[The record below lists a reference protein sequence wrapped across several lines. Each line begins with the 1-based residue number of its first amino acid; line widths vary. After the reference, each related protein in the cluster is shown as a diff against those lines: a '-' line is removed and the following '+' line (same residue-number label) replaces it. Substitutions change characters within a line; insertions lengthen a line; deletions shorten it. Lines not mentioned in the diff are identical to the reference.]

1 VLMFSMYQDGIYA
14 THAMNAGACG
24 YLSKASAPD
33 LLVSAVRA
41 VAAGSRY
48 ISPDVELAMTTR
60 SATAQQLA
68 NALSVRELEVLRLLA
83 QGYGVDAI
91 AARLGLSPKT
101 AANHQSSIKQKLG
114 AGSALQLILIA
125 QQFGLIAGG

>member
-1 VLMFSMYQDGIYA
+1 
-14 THAMNAGACG
+14 
-24 YLSKASAPD
+24 
-33 LLVSAVRA
+33 
-41 VAAGSRY
+41 
-48 ISPDVELAMTTR
+48 LAH
-60 SATAQQLA
+60 
-68 NALSVRELEVLRLLA
+68 ALSIRELEVLRLLA
-83 QGYGVDAI
+83 QGYGVEDI